1 MTTQHSESSADGPQA
16 ALFDADLASWHS
28 HPERAFDGWLARNGF
43 RHGTSV
49 VYRAMWGK
57 LLRWSAER
65 GLAPLSWSAG
75 QIGEFLDE
83 QDLHKSHRYRYAR
96 LIERIYNHL
105 ARLQDGLHN
114 PASQAVRAH
123 LAEGE
128 NDPTAF
134 LLPGERDLL
143 IARVLGPAGE
153 AAAEGAGVS
162 PTEWKRARDTA
173 LVAVLLGAGLK
184 VGEVRALRTMA
195 IDTSRT
201 GRVMLR
207 MAKPE
212 SGRTY
217 ETPLFAFA
225 HRPLR
230 AWLALR
236 EASGTLGDLV
246 FPAMPS
252 GRPLHAASVY
262 RRVELLLDEAGV
274 LSARSE
280 RASPQTLRNTCGAM
294 HFEAGASPAM
304 VAQWLGMRDFESGW
318 RLRAAH
324 EAWTARAGLLPPS
337 AEAGA

>member
-1 MTTQHSESSADGPQA
+1 VTTQRTEPSADGPQA
-16 ALFDADLASWHS
+16 ALFDADLASWRS

-65 GLAPLSWSAG
+65 GLAPLSWSAS

-83 QDLHKSHRYRYAR
+83 QDLHKSHRYRYTR
-96 LIERIYNHL
+96 LVERIYNHL
-105 ARLQDGLHN
+105 ARLEEGLHN

-153 AAAEGAGVS
+153 SVSNGAEAS
-162 PTEWKRARDTA
+162 PTEWKRARDVA

-195 IDTSRT
+195 IDGSRT
-201 GRVMLR
+201 GRVVLR

-212 SGRTY
+212 TGRAY
-217 ETPLFAFA
+217 ESPLFAFA
-225 HRPLR
+225 HRPLMS
-230 AWLALR
+230 WLALR
-236 EASGTLGDLV
+236 EASGTLGELV

-252 GRPLHAASVY
+252 GRPMHAASVY
-262 RRVELLLDEAGV
+262 RRVELLLDQAGV

-294 HFEAGASPAM
+294 HFEAGASPAT

-324 EAWTARAGLLPPS
+324 EAWAARAGLLSPGTGS
-337 AEAGA
+337 DG

>member
-16 ALFDADLASWHS
+16 ALFDADVASWRS

-143 IARVLGPAGE
+143 IARVLGPPGE
-153 AAAEGAGVS
+153 IAPDGAAS
-162 PTEWKRARDTA
+162 PTEWKRARDVA

-184 VGEVRALRTMA
+184 VGEIRTLRGMA
-195 IDTSRT
+195 IDSSRA
-201 GRVMLR
+201 GRVVLR

-212 SGRTY
+212 TGRAY
-217 ETPLFAFA
+217 EAPLFGFA
-225 HRPLR
+225 HRPLT
-230 AWLALR
+230 AWLA
-236 EASGTLGDLV
+236 AGSVGN
-246 FPAMPS
+246 A
-252 GRPLHAASVY
+252 GRPGVPCHAERAPDARRIRLPARGAAARRGWRAVRAQRTRIAADAAQYLWRDAFRS
-262 RRVELLLDEAGV
+262 RRVAGHGGAV
-274 LSARSE
+274 AWHARLRVGLAAACRPRGMDSAR
-280 RASPQTLRNTCGAM
+280 RA
-294 HFEAGASPAM
+294 
-304 VAQWLGMRDFESGW
+304 VA
-318 RLRAAH
+318 
-324 EAWTARAGLLPPS
+324 ARR
-337 AEAGA
+337 